1 MDIRL
6 LHYFLVVAEEQNIT
20 RAAEKLLMA
29 QPPLS
34 RQMKQLEEELGT
46 PLFIRGSRKLELT
59 EEGLF
64 LKERAE
70 HILDL
75 VERTRLEIDD
85 MKQGMSG
92 TVYIGVTQTIAS
104 TLLPK
109 FIAGFKT
116 LYPDVHY
123 DIWSGN
129 SDQVIDRL
137 EKGLLDFA
145 IVREPY
151 DQEQFDGT
159 RIRKEPWCV
168 LVHKDSPIASVK
180 EDAVPLSMLA
190 EEELIV
196 PAIKSR
202 RREIENWFL
211 AKDLTAN
218 IFCEYAPLISS
229 MYLVEQGVGAAILPE
244 SVSNTLSGKKL
255 VLKKIADPEVYSYV
269 AILTK
274 KYRTLSKAAVALLT
288 YVKETDTGEARS

>member
-116 LYPDVHY
+116 LYPDVNY

>member
-34 RQMKQLEEELGT
+34 RQIKQLEEELGT
-46 PLFIRGSRKLELT
+46 PLFIRGKKKLELT
-59 EEGLF
+59 EEGIF

-75 VERTRLEIDD
+75 VERTKLEIDD

-92 TVYIGVTQTIAS
+92 TVYIGVTETVAA
-104 TLLPK
+104 TLLPHY
-109 FIAGFKT
+109 IAEFKS

-129 SDQVIDRL
+129 SDAVIDRL
-137 EKGLLDFA
+137 DKGLLDFA

-168 LVHKDSPIASVK
+168 LVHGDSKIASMPGNT
-180 EDAVPLSMLA
+180 VPLVQLA
-190 EEELIV
+190 DEELIV
-196 PAIKSR
+196 PSIKSR
-202 RREIENWFL
+202 RREIENWFIS
-211 AKDLTAN
+211 KNLTAN

-229 MYLVEQGVGAAILPE
+229 LYLVEKGVGAAILPE
-244 SVSNTLSGKKL
+244 SVSNTLTGKNL
-255 VLKKIADPEVYSYV
+255 VLKKIVDPEVSSYV

-274 KYRTLSKAAVALLT
+274 KYRTLSKASEALLLH
-288 YVKETDTGEARS
+288 VKEISIKELEP

>member
-211 AKDLTAN
+211 AKDLMAN

>member
-1 MDIRL
+1 MDIRV

-109 FIAGFKT
+109 FIAGFKA
-116 LYPDVHY
+116 LYPEVHY

-129 SDQVIDRL
+129 SDEVIDRL

-168 LVHKDSPIASVK
+168 LVHKDSPIAARK
-180 EDAVPLSMLA
+180 EDSVPLSMLA
-190 EEELIV
+190 EEELRKLYAAMGKLTERQQEIIQLYFYKGLNQYEIAEELGIARPV
-196 PAIKSR
+196 VSKIMAAAIK
-202 RREIENWFL
+202 
-211 AKDLTAN
+211 
-218 IFCEYAPLISS
+218 
-229 MYLVEQGVGAAILPE
+229 
-244 SVSNTLSGKKL
+244 KL
-255 VLKKIADPEVYSYV
+255 RKSF
-269 AILTK
+269 
-274 KYRTLSKAAVALLT
+274 
-288 YVKETDTGEARS
+288 

>member
-1 MDIRL
+1 MDIRV

-29 QPPLS
+29 QPGLS

-109 FIAGFKT
+109 FIAGFKA
-116 LYPDVHY
+116 LYPEVHY

-129 SDQVIDRL
+129 SDEVIDRL

-168 LVHKDSPIASVK
+168 LVHKDSPIAARK
-180 EDAVPLSMLA
+180 EDSVPLSMLA

-211 AKDLTAN
+211 AKDMTAN

-244 SVSNTLSGKKL
+244 SVSNTLAGKNL
-255 VLKKIADPEVYSYV
+255 SLKRIADPEVYSYV

-274 KYRTLSKAAVALLT
+274 KYRTLSKAANALLA
-288 YVKETDTGEARS
+288 YVKESSRTTS